1 MVAILEAFFH
11 HRPVQYVGNWP
22 GNIVIAVQLID
33 STLLELLDKLIW
45 FYRQRKHR
53 SAEW

>member
-22 GNIVIAVQLID
+22 GNIVIAARLSD
-33 STLLELLDKLIW
+33 SILLDLFDKVSW
-45 FYRQRKHR
+45 FHRQRTHR
-53 SAEW
+53 SIEW